1 MSAHPAPNG
10 AATPDPDQFAWHPR
24 YRGRSLAEARAEI
37 ERELAS
43 DQRAYGLALEGAER
57 HENAAL
63 ASVIELERKWSPF
76 DLDWAESDPAA
87 LAERVAAFEQAREQR
102 RDLFPYATYRDEIA
116 PPPAAKSG
124 RSVVSGRPALPA
136 AGRPPLIWLGI
147 AVAVVLILIL
157 FLVT

>member
-10 AATPDPDQFAWHPR
+10 ASTPDPDRFAWHPR

-37 ERELAS
+37 ERELTS

-63 ASVIELERKWSPF
+63 ASVIELERKWGPF

-102 RDLFPYATYRDEIA
+102 QEMVPYATYRDELDPTPA
-116 PPPAAKSG
+116 PGPG
-124 RSVVSGRPALPA
+124 RSGGAGRPAPPL
-136 AGRPPLIWLGI
+136 AGRLPLLWLAI
-147 AVAVVLILIL
+147 AVAFVLILIL

>member
-10 AATPDPDQFAWHPR
+10 AATPDPDRFAWHPR
-24 YRGRSLAEARAEI
+24 YRGRSLPEVRTEI
-37 ERELAS
+37 ERELTS
-43 DQRAYGLALEGAER
+43 DQRAYALALEGAER

-63 ASVIELERKWSPF
+63 ASVIELERKWGPF

-102 RDLFPYATYRDEIA
+102 RDLFPYASYRDELA
-116 PPPAAKSG
+116 PPPAARPG
-124 RSVVSGRPALPA
+124 RSVGAGRSVLPA
-136 AGRPPLIWLGI
+136 AGRPPLLWLGI